1 MTLYCDVDGTL
12 LDSSARHE
20 QLLRDLL
27 AERKLLWP
35 DTAPDYLAYK
45 ADGHSTFAW
54 LAAVG
59 FTAKQC
65 NEISAAWRKN
75 IEAPAY
81 QAMDHLYPDAIP
93 FLKTMKKEA
102 IPVALVSARQQP
114 EKLCHMLERCGVLLL
129 VEELIVVSPL
139 HATEEKICA
148 LRTRVQPGDRV
159 VGDTEADRDCAEALH
174 LPYAMLDRGFRS
186 KAYWKASGV
195 QSFHDLTEVQGWINT
210 QKKG

>member
-35 DTAPDYLAYK
+35 DAAPGYLAYK
-45 ADGHSTFAW
+45 ADGHSTSAW
-54 LAAVG
+54 LEAAG
-59 FTAKQC
+59 FTSEQC

-81 QAMDHLYPDAIP
+81 QAMDHLYSDAIP
-93 FLKTMKKEA
+93 FLKAMKKEA
-102 IPVALVSARQQP
+102 IPVVLVSARQQP
-114 EKLCHMLERCGVLLL
+114 EELCHTLERCGVLPL
-129 VEELIVVSPL
+129 VEKLIVVSPL
-139 HATEEKICA
+139 HAAEEKISA
-148 LRTRVQPGDRV
+148 LQTRVQPGDRV
-159 VGDTEADRDCAEALH
+159 VGDTEADRACAEALH
-174 LPYAMLDRGFRS
+174 LAYAMLDRGFRS
-186 KAYWKASGV
+186 KAYWKTCGV
-195 QSFHDLTEVQGWINT
+195 QPFHDLPEVQGWINT